1 MPQTGQRNDPYR
13 GFNFEVQI
21 DSSTVAGFREVSGLS
36 FTTDPVEY
44 REGTDVPLHVR
55 KLTGLRKFA
64 NISLKRGFTQ
74 SKDLWNWYKNTLNG
88 VEDRRNGAI
97 VLHDEQHNEVLRWNF
112 EAAWITKWEGATMN
126 ATSNDVAIETV
137 ELAVERVELA

>member
-1 MPQTGQRNDPYR
+1 MATAQRKDPVR

-21 DSSTVAGFREVSGLS
+21 DNTPVASFREVGGLS

-44 REGTDVPLHVR
+44 REGTDKPLHVR

-64 NISLKRGFTQ
+64 NLTFKRGFTPNQ
-74 SKDLWNWYKNTLNG
+74 DLWKWYKNVLNG

-97 VLHDEQHNEVLRWNF
+97 ILKDELHAPVLRWNF
-112 EAAWITKWEGATMN
+112 ENAWITKWEGPGLN
-126 ATSNDVAIETV
+126 ATSNDVAIETM
-137 ELAVERVELA
+137 ELAVERVELQ